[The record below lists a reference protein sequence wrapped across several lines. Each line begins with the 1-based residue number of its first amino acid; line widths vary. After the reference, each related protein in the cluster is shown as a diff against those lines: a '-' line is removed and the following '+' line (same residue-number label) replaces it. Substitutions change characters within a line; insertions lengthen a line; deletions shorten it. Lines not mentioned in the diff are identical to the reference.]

1 MSGTQFNTES
11 TTYYRYGFLYGKYG
25 TYVKS
30 RKVYYYYPK
39 ELNFVSASHPIAY
52 TGDGLVVFDFD
63 TTVTASPYLRLS
75 TTGVAAGTY
84 TGSKGYQ
91 ELKMY
96 DGTIV
101 RVDGIQLKI
110 TVIDPS
116 TLGNKSMLG

>member
-1 MSGTQFNTES
+1 LPGTQFNTEP
-11 TTYYRYGFLYGKYG
+11 TTYFRDGFLYGKYNS
-25 TYVKS
+25 YVKN
-30 RKVYYYYPK
+30 KKIYYYYPK
-39 ELNFVSASHPIAY
+39 ELNFVSASHTITSHDAN
-52 TGDGLVVFDFD
+52 TGLVIFD
-63 TTVTASPYLRLS
+63 TTGTPYLTLS

-84 TGSKGYQ
+84 TAPRGYQ

-101 RVDGIQLKI
+101 RVDGTQLKI